1 MTEVSKEAR
10 QFSLI
15 LTLISH
21 RFGLRREEIL
31 QSVPGYA
38 EKYDPYSDKE
48 QADVLRMFERDK
60 SDIRDLGIIIETIS
74 IEDAWD
80 NNQETRYRI
89 TEADYELPDE
99 VTFTGAEMTLLRLA
113 AEAWRG
119 GSLSVDSRHALT
131 KLRSLGI
138 EASDPLIGVAPRINV
153 DEPIFEALKDALD
166 RSATVSFLYL
176 KPGEKAPSMRKVA
189 PLALLNRSGIWYV
202 LASDRDKDVER
213 TFLLPRI
220 ISTPK
225 SLPNSTYSAPE
236 KDYVAQLEAE
246 IAQLEA
252 SQQAQVFAKPQ
263 SDAALRL
270 SARYQRPEHTGIFTI
285 PYSDLHVLADE
296 LCEFGS
302 SVRVEAPQELADAV
316 LERRRAIAQL
326 HGGAR

>member
-1 MTEVSKEAR
+1 VTEVSKEAR

-38 EKYDPYSDKE
+38 EKYDPYSDNE

-60 SDIRDLGIIIETIS
+60 DDIRNLGIVIETLS

-89 TEADYELPDE
+89 SESDYELPNE
-99 VTFTGAEMTLLRLA
+99 VTFTGSEMTLLRLA

-138 EASDPLIGVAPRINV
+138 EASDPLVGVAPRINA
-153 DEPIFEALKDALD
+153 DEPVFEALKDALD
-166 RSATVSFLYL
+166 RSATVSFMYL
-176 KPGEKAPSMRKVA
+176 KPGEKAPSLRKVA
-189 PLALLNRSGIWYV
+189 PLALLNRSGTWYV
-202 LASDRDKDVER
+202 LASDRDKNVER

-225 SLPNSTYSAPE
+225 SLPNSTYIAPK
-236 KDYVAQLEAE
+236 KDYVAQLEGE

-252 SQQAQVFAKPQ
+252 SQQAQVFATPQ
-263 SDAALRL
+263 SDAAIRL
-270 SARYQRPEHTGIFTI
+270 AARNQGPGQSGALSI
-285 PYSDLHVLADE
+285 PYSDLDVLADE
-296 LCEFGS
+296 LCEFGA
-302 SVRVEAPQELADAV
+302 SVRVEAPQELIDAV
-316 LERRRAIAQL
+316 HQRRRAIAHL
-326 HGGAR
+326 HGKAL